1 MSTDPTNNG
10 NTATTGQNGMNE
22 HVDYKLKEPSANKD
36 LKLQLKNLESIS
48 EKKQKQKKHKI
59 KISKNQKSSLQ
70 YNNQILLTN
79 PDELSKSYE

>member
-1 MSTDPTNNG
+1 
-10 NTATTGQNGMNE
+10 
-22 HVDYKLKEPSANKD
+22 
-36 LKLQLKNLESIS
+36 LESIS

-79 PDELSKSYE
+79 PDELSKSYEQAINILSSYSALKSPNEQMNSQQSRKKKSNVNFQY